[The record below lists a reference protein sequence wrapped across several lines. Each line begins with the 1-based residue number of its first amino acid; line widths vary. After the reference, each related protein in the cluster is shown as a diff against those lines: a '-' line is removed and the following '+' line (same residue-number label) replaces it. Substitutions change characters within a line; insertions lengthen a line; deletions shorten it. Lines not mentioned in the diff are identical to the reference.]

1 MNESYNSVLQKDIKN
16 NAKRIKNY
24 VNYIIKKL

>member
-24 VNYIIKKL
+24 VVFQLI